1 MDQIWARLR
10 ARLPSQNQVF
20 LVFSVIV
27 FVVFSWT
34 LIREFFQVPSWLKY
48 MVLGDI
54 LVLTAYILAFALF
67 ESLLVLG
74 FLLLLSI
81 VFPVKIFRD
90 KFIAQGC
97 SLVIVAGLGAV
108 LLQENISLVYHLKIR
123 ELIVYPLIILLGL
136 VILVF
141 ALAFVFDRL
150 SVFQRL
156 IEAIADRMTVFS
168 YLYLP
173 LGLIALVIVILR
185 NLW

>member
-1 MDQIWARLR
+1 MDQMRSRLR

-54 LVLTAYILAFALF
+54 LVITAYILAFALF

-74 FLLLLSI
+74 FLLMLSV
-81 VFPVKIFRD
+81 VFPVQIFRD
-90 KFIAQGC
+90 YFIAQGC
-97 SLVIVAGLGAV
+97 TLVSVAGLGAV
-108 LLQENISLVYHLKIR
+108 MLQENISLVYHLKVT
-123 ELIVYPLIILLGL
+123 ELIYYPLFILLGI

-150 SVFQRL
+150 SFLPRL
-156 IEAIADRMTVFS
+156 IATIADRMTVFT
-168 YLYLP
+168 YLYVP

>member
-1 MDQIWARLR
+1 MDQMRSRLR

-54 LVLTAYILAFALF
+54 LVITAYILAFALF

-74 FLLLLSI
+74 FLLMLSG

-90 KFIAQGC
+90 
-97 SLVIVAGLGAV
+97 
-108 LLQENISLVYHLKIR
+108 
-123 ELIVYPLIILLGL
+123 
-136 VILVF
+136 
-141 ALAFVFDRL
+141 
-150 SVFQRL
+150 
-156 IEAIADRMTVFS
+156 
-168 YLYLP
+168 
-173 LGLIALVIVILR
+173 
-185 NLW
+185 

>member
-1 MDQIWARLR
+1 MWARFR
-10 ARLPSQNQVF
+10 ARLPSRQKVF
-20 LVFSVIV
+20 PVFSVIV

-34 LIREFFQVPSWLKY
+34 LVREFFQVPSWLKY
-48 MVLGDI
+48 MNVGDI
-54 LVLTAYILAFALF
+54 MVITAYVLAFALF

-74 FLLLLSI
+74 FLLLLSL

-97 SLVIVAGLGAV
+97 MLVLVAGLGAV
-108 LLQENISLVYHLKIR
+108 LLQENINLVYHLKIR
-123 ELIVYPLIILLGL
+123 ELSTYPLVILLGL

-150 SVFQRL
+150 SAIPRL
-156 IEAIADRMTVFS
+156 LTVIADRMTVFA
-168 YLYLP
+168 YLYVP
-173 LGLIALVIVILR
+173 LGLISLVVVILR